1 MPVIDNFFVIQ
12 FENDDYFKS
21 FKLDG
26 RSGYKT
32 SKGLHGASKFTTMSE
47 ALVIANELHTEFKAT
62 SAIRQ
67 IEVITR

>member
-1 MPVIDNFFVIQ
+1 MPVIDTFFVIQ

-26 RSGYKT
+26 SGYKT
-32 SKGLHGASKFTTMSE
+32 SKGLHSASKLTIMSE
-47 ALVIANELHTEFKAT
+47 ALAIANELHMEFKAT

>member
-26 RSGYKT
+26 SGYKT

-47 ALVIANELHTEFKAT
+47 ALLIET
-62 SAIRQ
+62 SYMQ
-67 IEVITR
+67 SLKPLLP

>member
-12 FENDDYFKS
+12 FENDDFFKS
-21 FKLDG
+21 FELDG
-26 RSGYKT
+26 SGYKT

-47 ALVIANELHTEFKAT
+47 ALVVSNELHIQFKAT

>member
-1 MPVIDNFFVIQ
+1 MPVIDTFFVIQ

-26 RSGYKT
+26 SGYKT
-32 SKGLHGASKFTTMSE
+32 SKGLHSASKFTTMSE
-47 ALVIANELHTEFKAT
+47 ALVIANELHTEFKVT

-67 IEVITR
+67 IEIIIR

>member
-1 MPVIDNFFVIQ
+1 MPVIDIFFVIQ

-26 RSGYKT
+26 SGYKT
-32 SKGLHGASKFTTMSE
+32 SKGLHGASKFITMSE
-47 ALVIANELHTEFKAT
+47 ALMIANELRTEFNVT

>member
-1 MPVIDNFFVIQ
+1 MPVIDSFFVIQ

-21 FKLDG
+21 FKLDN
-26 RSGYKT
+26 SGYIV
-32 SKGLHGASKFTTMSE
+32 SQGLHGASKFTTMSE
-47 ALVIANELHTEFKAT
+47 ALVISNELHTQFKAT

>member
-1 MPVIDNFFVIQ
+1 MPVIDTFFVIQ
-12 FENDDYFKS
+12 FENNDYFKS
-21 FKLDG
+21 FKLDE
-26 RSGYKT
+26 SGYKT

>member
-1 MPVIDNFFVIQ
+1 MPVIDTFFVIQ

-26 RSGYKT
+26 SGYKT
-32 SKGLHGASKFTTMSE
+32 SKGLHGASKFITMSE
-47 ALVIANELHTEFKAT
+47 ALMIANELRTEFNVT

>member
-1 MPVIDNFFVIQ
+1 MSVIDTFFVIQ

-26 RSGYKT
+26 SGYKT
-32 SKGLHGASKFTTMSE
+32 SKGLLGASKFTTMSE
-47 ALVIANELHTEFKAT
+47 DLVIANELHTEFEAN

-67 IEVITR
+67 IEVIIR

>member
-12 FENDDYFKS
+12 FENDDYFRS

-26 RSGYKT
+26 SGYKT

-47 ALVIANELHTEFKAT
+47 ALVIANELYTEFKAV
-62 SAIRQ
+62 SDVKQ
-67 IEVITR
+67 IEVVTR

>member
-26 RSGYKT
+26 SGYKT
-32 SKGLHGASKFTTMSE
+32 SKGLHTASAIRQIE
-47 ALVIANELHTEFKAT
+47 VITSKGLHTKFKTT

>member
-1 MPVIDNFFVIQ
+1 MSVIDTFFVIQ

-26 RSGYKT
+26 SGYIV
-32 SKGLHGASKFTTMSE
+32 SQGLHDASKFTTMSE
-47 ALVIANELHTEFKAT
+47 ALAIANELHTEFKVT

>member
-26 RSGYKT
+26 SGYKT
-32 SKGLHGASKFTTMSE
+32 SKGLHTKFKT
-47 ALVIANELHTEFKAT
+47 T